1 MTTLDEQEQLIM
13 RALVR
18 NPRSSDN
25 RISALTGVPVRTV
38 SRKRA
43 RLERDGVLTYY
54 WNRNAGNRHRP
65 FYDAAHAT
73 H

>member
-13 RALVR
+13 RTLVR

-43 RLERDGVLTYY
+43 RLERDGVLT
-54 WNRNAGNRHRP
+54 
-65 FYDAAHAT
+65 
-73 H
+73 